1 MAVVI
6 PNLKHLRACE
16 AVLRTGSFSAAANE
30 VFMSQPAVTQA
41 VAKLEAV
48 LSSVL
53 FDRRPEGVFPTD
65 IGHMFVNRVVRM
77 QYYLATGMA
86 EIMRSA
92 RRQHGQ
98 TAKLHHLV
106 TSVQLRALV
115 AIAEAGNFSLAARS
129 IGVSQPS
136 LHRAARDLEH
146 LCGVPLFEK
155 ASSGI
160 LLTKLAEIL
169 VMNTK
174 LALMELDQAYDE
186 IEAWKGGR
194 GGRVAIGSMPLA
206 RSAILP
212 AAVNDLLGQAPDTRI
227 SIIDGP
233 YRELL
238 FALRHGDIDILIGAL
253 RDPVPVEDV
262 VQTPL
267 FNDPLAIVA
276 RVNHPLMRKE
286 TITIDDLAACA
297 WVVPRLGAPT
307 REYFETMF
315 PEGGLRPQSVIV
327 TGSLILIRRLLSTS
341 NQLTIISR
349 HQIAQEEK
357 YGELR
362 RLPFALSDTERP
374 IGITTRKGWSPTA
387 IQSDF
392 LARLT
397 DIGRRANEIW

>member
-1 MAVVI
+1 MAQDI
-6 PNLKHLRACE
+6 PNIKHLRACE
-16 AVLRTGSFSAAANE
+16 AVLRTRSFSAAADE

-41 VAKLEAV
+41 VAKLETQ
-48 LSSVL
+48 LGSSL
-53 FDRRPEGVFPTD
+53 FDRRPEGVFPTE
-65 IGHMFVNRVVRM
+65 IGHIFVNRIVRM
-77 QYYLATGMA
+77 QHYLAQGMA

-98 TAKLHHLV
+98 SAKLHHLV

-129 IGVSQPS
+129 IGISQPS

-146 LCGVPLFEK
+146 LCAVPLFEK
-155 ASSGI
+155 ASTGI
-160 LLTKLAEIL
+160 LLTKLAEGL

-174 LALMELDQAYDE
+174 LALMELDQGYDE
-186 IEAWKGGR
+186 IAAWKGGR

-212 AAVNDLLGQAPDTRI
+212 AAINDLLGQAPDTRI

-238 FALRHGDIDILIGAL
+238 YALRHGDIDILIGAL
-253 RDPVPVEDV
+253 RDPVPVDDIE
-262 VQTPL
+262 QTAL
-267 FNDPLAIVA
+267 FDDPLAIVA
-276 RVNHPLMRKE
+276 RVNHPLMKQDV
-286 TITIDDLAACA
+286 ITHEDLAKCA
-297 WVVPRLGAPT
+297 WIVPRRGAPT
-307 REYFETMF
+307 REYFESMF

-341 NQLTIISR
+341 DQVTIISR

-357 YGELR
+357 YGELK
-362 RLPFALSDTERP
+362 RLPITLSDTERP
-374 IGITTRKGWSPTA
+374 IGFTTRKGWSPTA
-387 IQSDF
+387 IQKDF
-392 LARLT
+392 LARLS
-397 DIGRRANEIW
+397 DIGQRANEIW

>member
-1 MAVVI
+1 MAQDI
-6 PNLKHLRACE
+6 PNIKHLRACE
-16 AVLRTGSFSAAANE
+16 AVLRTRSFSAAANE

-41 VAKLEAV
+41 VAKLETHLGSA
-48 LSSVL
+48 L
-53 FDRRPEGVFPTD
+53 FDRRPEGVFPTE
-65 IGHMFVNRVVRM
+65 IGHIFVNRIGRM
-77 QYYLATGMA
+77 QHYLAQGMM

-98 TAKLHHLV
+98 SAKLHHLV

-129 IGVSQPS
+129 IGISQPS

-146 LCGVPLFEK
+146 LCAVPLFEK

-160 LLTKLAEIL
+160 LLTKLAEGL

-186 IEAWKGGR
+186 IAAWQGGR
-194 GGRVAIGSMPLA
+194 GGRVAIGTMPLA

-212 AAVNDLLGQAPDTRI
+212 AAINDLLGQAPDTRI

-238 FALRHGDIDILIGAL
+238 YALRHGDIDVLIGAL
-253 RDPVPVEDV
+253 RDPVPVDDIE
-262 VQTPL
+262 QTAL
-267 FNDPLAIVA
+267 FDDPLAIVA
-276 RVNHPLMRKE
+276 RVHHPLMKQDVITKE
-286 TITIDDLAACA
+286 DLAKCA
-297 WVVPRLGAPT
+297 WIVPRRGAPT
-307 REYFETMF
+307 REYFENMF

-341 NQLTIISR
+341 DQVTIISR

-362 RLPFALSDTERP
+362 RLPITLSDTERP
-374 IGITTRKGWSPTA
+374 IGFTTRKGWSPTA
-387 IQSDF
+387 IQKDF
-392 LARLT
+392 LSRLT
-397 DIGRRANEIW
+397 NIGKRANEIW